1 MSTYQPPFTV
11 TPLILNQ
18 VIEIGELMGHWAAMA
33 GRISPLLR
41 KENRILREER
51 EVLKKAAMFFAA
63 QKP

>member
-11 TPLILNQ
+11 TPVILNQ

-41 KENRILREER
+41 KENRIRTIQG
-51 EVLKKAAMFFAA
+51 FFSD
-63 QKP
+63 